1 MNSIY
6 LILCL
11 NAVSPNPSET
21 WSVIKKALWS
31 DQNTCFYF
39 LYMKLFINDL
49 EYLGYFLIVLSVLLK
64 MGPCVVR
71 HTLHLVHA

>member
-21 WSVIKKALWS
+21 WSVIKKSTLVRS
-31 DQNTCFYF
+31 KY
-39 LYMKLFINDL
+39 LLLLFVYEAI
-49 EYLGYFLIVLSVLLK
+49 YK
-64 MGPCVVR
+64 
-71 HTLHLVHA
+71 